1 LQMSTADEDYQL
13 RLRDMVVDRLDEA
26 VSSTHFQHSNEP
38 MVPIL
43 RTLCENLQWLVAG
56 VSGKSDQAVDC
67 VSSLRKLLK
76 DKPRRECDTDRLIS
90 LVADALLIHLT
101 GVVSGVVPKPKSS
114 LSMVTPSTPATPC
127 LTPIPK
133 SESPPATTLRTSP
146 YGGRTADSVPAK
158 KARLEAKINGLAKGK
173 IESFQEESMRMFS
186 DNNTTLSDL
195 ISKGSQPV
203 EIRVGSSAEMREEE
217 NDPNDDSGV
226 MDASGSGLEE
236 NPLIRLLQEQEKKN
250 IIVRHM
256 DGADD
261 NLSVEDEQGE
271 ASGEEYDFSSL
282 LLSNTNGMLND
293 SVEFDDPFIN
303 EPPIF
308 SPSVSTIRKNT
319 RRSKP
324 EKIAEKGC
332 TRVNRD
338 PNAPRQVISAY
349 LCFVGEMRTKRNNGD
364 LQCNGGQFGDLL
376 KNDWK
381 ALTDKT
387 RYEMQHEEDKR
398 RYEAELAAWA
408 RSERR
413 PVPGRKAYSFY
424 VLEHFERFKQDNPE
438 LSEEEVIMKIFMNW
452 RDHADKAFYFQL
464 QQKDKER
471 FRNEM
476 KIYTARMAQSGINVA
491 APGQVTI
498 TSKQKMNGSTKDLLN
513 LYTGDLKNELLK
525 HLEAAPFKFE
535 LAD

>member
-1 LQMSTADEDYQL
+1 QMSTADEDYQL

-101 GVVSGVVPKPKSS
+101 GVVSGVMPKPKSS
-114 LSMVTPSTPATPC
+114 MPVTPATPC

-133 SESPPATTLRTSP
+133 SESPPATSVRTSP
-146 YGGRTADSVPAK
+146 YGGRAADSVPAAK

-173 IESFQEESMRMFS
+173 IESFQEESMKMFS
-186 DNNTTLSDL
+186 DNNSTLSDL

-203 EIRVGSSAEMREEE
+203 EIRVGSSADVRDEES
-217 NDPNDDSGV
+217 DPNDDSGV
-226 MDASGSGLEE
+226 MDASGSGMEE

-261 NLSVEDEQGE
+261 NLSIEDEDQGE
-271 ASGEEYDFSSL
+271 ASGEEEYDFSSL
-282 LLSNTNGMLND
+282 LLNNSNGMLND
-293 SVEFDDPFIN
+293 SIEFSDPFIN

-308 SPSVSTIRKNT
+308 SPSVSTVRKNT

-349 LCFVGEMRTKRNNGD
+349 LCFVGEMRNKRNNGE
-364 LQCNGGQFGDLL
+364 LHCNGGQFGELL

-381 ALTDKT
+381 ALTDRT

-424 VLEHFERFKQDNPE
+424 VLEHFEKFKNDNPD
-438 LSEEEVIMKIFMNW
+438 LSEEEVIMKIFIDW
-452 RDHADKAFYFQL
+452 RDHADKAHYFQL
-464 QQKDKER
+464 QQRDKER

-476 KIYTARMAQSGINVA
+476 KIYTSRMAQSGINVA

-498 TSKQKMNGSTKDLLN
+498 TSKQKINGSKDLLSLN
-513 LYTGDLKNELLK
+513 TENYLKNEILK

-535 LAD
+535 LD

>member
-1 LQMSTADEDYQL
+1 MTTADEDYQL

-101 GVVSGVVPKPKSS
+101 GVVSGVVPKPKA
-114 LSMVTPSTPATPC
+114 SMPITPATPC

-133 SESPPATTLRTSP
+133 SESPPATTTTRTSP
-146 YGGRTADSVPAK
+146 YGTRANDSVPAK

-173 IESFQEESMRMFS
+173 IESFQEESMKMFS
-186 DNNTTLSDL
+186 DNNTTLTDL

-203 EIRVGSSAEMREEE
+203 EIRVGSSNEMREEE

-250 IIVRHM
+250 IIVRHV

-261 NLSVEDEQGE
+261 NSIEEDDQGDV
-271 ASGEEYDFSSL
+271 SGEEYDFSSL
-282 LLSNTNGMLND
+282 LLNNSNGMLND
-293 SVEFDDPFIN
+293 SIEFSDPFIN

-349 LCFVGEMRTKRNNGD
+349 LCFVGEMRLRRNNGE
-364 LQCNGGQFGDLL
+364 LHCNGGEFGQML
-376 KNDWK
+376 KNEWTK
-381 ALTDKT
+381 LTDRT

-424 VLEHFERFKQDNPE
+424 VLEHFEKFKDENPE
-438 LSEEEVIMKIFMNW
+438 LAEEEVITKLFVDW
-452 RDHADKAFYFQL
+452 RDNADKAYYFQL
-464 QQKDKER
+464 QQRDKER

-476 KIYTARMAQSGINVA
+476 KIYTARMVQSGINVA

-498 TSKQKMNGSTKDLLN
+498 TSKQKMNGSTKDLLTMN
-513 LYTGDLKNELLK
+513 TENYLKNEILK